1 MQPTDIGRSYDT
13 LAQSW
18 QESMLRSTY
27 GIPQFERAIKFTK
40 NHGFALDVGCGS
52 SSRLIDLLL
61 KRGFR
66 VEGLDVSEKM
76 ITMIRVLHPNLSF
89 FHEDISTWT
98 LPRKY
103 DFISAWDSIWHLPVA
118 KQEPVLRKI
127 CDGLAP
133 DGIFIFTTAGFDVP
147 GEKTGDTNMGPP
159 VDYGY
164 LGIPKTLEILT
175 QGGCVCR
182 HLEFDQYPEKH
193 LYVIAQKSGGTLADP
208 GQLFI

>member
-1 MQPTDIGRSYDT
+1 MQPTKTGRSYDT

-18 QESMLRSTY
+18 QERMLKSSY
-27 GIPQFERAIKFTK
+27 GIPQFERAIKFAK

-61 KRGFR
+61 RNDFH

-89 FHEDISTWT
+89 YHEDISTWT

-103 DFISAWDSIWHLPVA
+103 DFISAWDSIWHLPLA
-118 KQEPVLRKI
+118 KQEPVMRKI

-133 DGIFIFTTAGFDVP
+133 DGVFIFTTVGFDVP
-147 GEKTGDTNMGPP
+147 GEKSDDTNMGPP

-164 LGIPKTLEILT
+164 LGVPKTLEILA
-175 QGGCVCR
+175 QSGCVCR
-182 HLEFDQYPEKH
+182 HLEYDQYPELH
-193 LYVIAQKSGGTLADP
+193 LYIIAQKSGGASSDP

>member
-1 MQPTDIGRSYDT
+1 MQPNEIGRSYDA
-13 LAQSW
+13 LAKSW
-18 QESMLRSTY
+18 QEKTPSTY
-27 GIPQFERAIKFTK
+27 GIAQFERAIKFVK

-52 SSRLIDLLL
+52 SGRIIDLLL
-61 KRGFR
+61 RHGFH

-76 ITMIRVLHPNLSF
+76 ITLIRILHPNLSF

-103 DFISAWDSIWHLPVA
+103 DFISAWDSIWHLPLA

-127 CDGLAP
+127 CDALTPNGV
-133 DGIFIFTTAGFDVP
+133 FIFTTAGFDES
-147 GEKTGDTNMGPP
+147 GGKTDTNMGPP
-159 VDYGY
+159 VHTSY

-175 QGGCVCR
+175 QCGCVCR
-182 HLEFDQYPEKH
+182 HLEYDQYPPEMH
-193 LYVIAQKSGGTLADP
+193 LYIIAQKSGSGMSADP